1 MLLNVFVRHV
11 DDQHR
16 LPTTTHTLLAPE
28 TASQR
33 TFAAPPSRMCACHP
47 RGSQRPYGARQSGCC
62 CAYRSVSLPRTTA
75 APMTVLSSSNTPHS
89 RSKRPLWRSIDQI
102 CACLSS
108 ELCLNRIQKIPY
120 LRLYPQNRTV
130 GVSTVPDG
138 PHTPRIP
145 GIKQ

>member
-16 LPTTTHTLLAPE
+16 LPTTTHTLLATQ
-28 TASQR
+28 TAPQR
-33 TFAAPPSRMCACHP
+33 TFAAPPSRMCAGHA
-47 RGSQRPYGARQSGCC
+47 RGSQRPYGSWHCGCC
-62 CAYRSVSLPRTTA
+62 CAYCSVSLPRTTA

-108 ELCLNRIQKIPY
+108 EMCLNRIQKIPY
-120 LRLYPQNRTV
+120 LRPHPQNRTV
-130 GVSTVPDG
+130 GVSTVPGG